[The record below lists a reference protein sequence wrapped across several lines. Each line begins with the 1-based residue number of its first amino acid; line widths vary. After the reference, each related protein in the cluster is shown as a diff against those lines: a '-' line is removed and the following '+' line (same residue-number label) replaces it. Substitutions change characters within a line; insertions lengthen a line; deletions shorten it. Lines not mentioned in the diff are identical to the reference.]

1 MTGAPLVFLP
11 LFPISLVVAGTERLG
26 KRQGYLRVITIEIV
40 GAPATNPLDPLP
52 GIPFTSVQGVF
63 GSLRGRWPHS
73 NGQGVTLKGDLHVWR
88 TDSAHSSVLTYG
100 IMLRILVQVL
110 PMEFSTGEYLTTREV
125 AQLLRVKERK
135 VYDLVA
141 REQIP
146 CTKATGKLLFPK
158 GAIKI
163 WLASN
168 RTGPKTAGNLDSAP
182 NVILGSHDPLLE
194 WALKE
199 SDCAIASHF
208 GGSVDGLERFAQ
220 KDGIATGLHIYEP
233 ETGGWNIDVVR
244 QRFTGQDIALVEFCW
259 RQRGLIVQPGKETV
273 ISGIADLPGRR
284 VVKRVTGTGS
294 QILLDQLIRREG
306 ISPSAIDFSA
316 EAHTETEAASA
327 VLEGLTDAA
336 LGLKALAERYQL
348 GFVPLIRERFDL
360 LIYRRSWFEPS
371 LQALAQFCA
380 SSDFYA
386 KVKSLAGYD
395 TRGLG
400 TVHFNG

>member
-1 MTGAPLVFLP
+1 MEVPLVFLP
-11 LFPISLVVAGTERLG
+11 LSTIPVAVTGMERLG
-26 KRQGYLRVITIEIV
+26 KRQGYLWVITIEIV
-40 GAPATNPLDPLP
+40 GAPATNPVEALP
-52 GIPFTSVQGVF
+52 GIPSTSVQDAF
-63 GSLRGRWPHS
+63 GSLPGRWPHS
-73 NGQGVTLKGDLHVWR
+73 NGQGATLKGDLLNGQAA
-88 TDSAHSSVLTYG
+88 SGHSSVFRYG
-100 IMLRILVQVL
+100 IMLRILAQVL
-110 PMEFSTGEYLTTREV
+110 PMEFSTDEYLTTREV

-141 REQIP
+141 RQQIP

-158 GAIKI
+158 VAIEI

-168 RTGPKTAGNLDSAP
+168 RTGPKTVGNPGTVP

-233 ETGGWNIDVVR
+233 ETGGWNIDVIR
-244 QRFTGQDIALVEFCW
+244 QRFAGQDIALVEFCW

-294 QILLDQLIRREG
+294 QILLDQLIYREG
-306 ISPSAIDFSA
+306 ISPSAIDFST

-336 LGLKALAERYQL
+336 LGLKALAERYRL

-371 LQALAQFCA
+371 LQALTQFCA

-386 KVKSLAGYD
+386 KAKSLAGYD

>member
-1 MTGAPLVFLP
+1 ML
-11 LFPISLVVAGTERLG
+11 
-26 KRQGYLRVITIEIV
+26 
-40 GAPATNPLDPLP
+40 
-52 GIPFTSVQGVF
+52 
-63 GSLRGRWPHS
+63 W
-73 NGQGVTLKGDLHVWR
+73 
-88 TDSAHSSVLTYG
+88 VLTQ
-100 IMLRILVQVL
+100 IL

-158 GAIKI
+158 AAIEI

-168 RTGPKTAGNLDSAP
+168 RTGPDTAGNPGTAP

-220 KDGIATGLHIYEP
+220 QDGIATGLHIYEP
-233 ETGGWNIDVVR
+233 ETDGWNIDAVR
-244 QRFTGQDIALVEFCW
+244 QRFNGQDIVLVEFCW
-259 RQRGLIVQPGKETV
+259 RQRGLIVQPGKENV
-273 ISGIADLPGRR
+273 ITGITDLPGRR
-284 VVKRVTGTGS
+284 VVKRLAGTGS

-306 ISPSAIDFSA
+306 ISASAIDFST

-360 LIYRRSWFEPS
+360 LVYRRSWFEPS
-371 LQALAQFCA
+371 LQALTQFCA
-380 SSDFYA
+380 SSDFSA
-386 KVKSLAGYD
+386 KAKSLAGYD